1 MFVSSYADIR
11 DARRFVMRKD
21 KRANQKRKQVVK
33 EAQDQSQRVARK
45 YQEAATTGLEAAG
58 FEATSRAVV
67 EFNKGLREIA
77 DEMSEY
83 SKRSFE
89 DVFRAWQHFVEARPL
104 RTAMAIQARHAQSA
118 YEAYVAELSRLGEL
132 YLGLTRRSST
142 ALKQVSRR
150 SRQARRRPQASA

>member
-1 MFVSSYADIR
+1 
-11 DARRFVMRKD
+11 MRKG
-21 KRANQKRKQVVK
+21 KRAKRNQVVK
-33 EAQDQSQRVARK
+33 EAQDQSQRAARK
-45 YQEAATTGLEAAG
+45 YQEAATAPLEAAG
-58 FEATSRAVV
+58 FEATSRALV

-89 DVFRAWQHFVEARPL
+89 DVLRAWQHFVEARPL
-104 RTAMAIQARHAQSA
+104 RQLMAIQTRHAQSA

-132 YLGLTRRSST
+132 YLSLTRRSST

>member
-1 MFVSSYADIR
+1 
-11 DARRFVMRKD
+11 MRKG
-21 KRANQKRKQVVK
+21 KRAKRNQVVK
-33 EAQDQSQRVARK
+33 EAQDQSQRAARK
-45 YQEAATTGLEAAG
+45 YQEAATAPLEAAG

-77 DEMSEY
+77 EEMSEY

-104 RTAMAIQARHAQSA
+104 RQLMAIQTRHAQSA

-132 YLGLTRRSST
+132 YLSLTRRSST
-142 ALKQVSRR
+142 ALKQSRR

>member
-1 MFVSSYADIR
+1 
-11 DARRFVMRKD
+11 MRKG
-21 KRANQKRKQVVK
+21 KRAKRNQVVK
-33 EAQDQSQRVARK
+33 EAQDQSQRAARK
-45 YQEAATTGLEAAG
+45 YQEAATAPLEAAG
-58 FEATSRAVV
+58 FEATSRALV

-89 DVFRAWQHFVEARPL
+89 DVLRAWQHFVEARPL
-104 RTAMAIQARHAQSA
+104 RQLMAIQTRHAQSA

-150 SRQARRRPQASA
+150 PRQARRRPQASA

>member
-1 MFVSSYADIR
+1 
-11 DARRFVMRKD
+11 MRKG
-21 KRANQKRKQVVK
+21 KRAKRNQVVK
-33 EAQDQSQRVARK
+33 ETQDQSQRAARK
-45 YQEAATTGLEAAG
+45 YQEAATAPLEAAG
-58 FEATSRAVV
+58 FEATSRALV

-89 DVFRAWQHFVEARPL
+89 DVLRAWQHFVEARPL
-104 RTAMAIQARHAQSA
+104 RQLMAIQTRHAQSA

-132 YLGLTRRSST
+132 YLSLTRRSST

-150 SRQARRRPQASA
+150 PRQARRRPQASA

>member
-1 MFVSSYADIR
+1 
-11 DARRFVMRKD
+11 MRKG
-21 KRANQKRKQVVK
+21 KRAKRNQVVK
-33 EAQDQSQRVARK
+33 EAQDQSQRAARK
-45 YQEAATTGLEAAG
+45 YQEAATAPLKAPG

-77 DEMSEY
+77 EEMSEY

-104 RTAMAIQARHAQSA
+104 RQLMAIQTRHAQSA

-150 SRQARRRPQASA
+150 PRQARRRPQASA

>member
-1 MFVSSYADIR
+1 
-11 DARRFVMRKD
+11 MRKG
-21 KRANQKRKQVVK
+21 KRAKRNQVVK
-33 EAQDQSQRVARK
+33 EAQDQSQRAARK
-45 YQEAATTGLEAAG
+45 YQEAATAPLEAAG
-58 FEATSRAVV
+58 FEATSRALV

-89 DVFRAWQHFVEARPL
+89 DVLRAWQHFVEARPL
-104 RTAMAIQARHAQSA
+104 RQLMAIQTRHAQSA

-132 YLGLTRRSST
+132 YLSLTRRSST

-150 SRQARRRPQASA
+150 PRQARRRPQASA

>member
-1 MFVSSYADIR
+1 
-11 DARRFVMRKD
+11 MRKG
-21 KRANQKRKQVVK
+21 KRAKQNRKQVVK
-33 EAQDQSQRVARK
+33 EAQDQSQRVTHK
-45 YQEAATTGLEAAG
+45 YQEVATTGLEGAG

-104 RTAMAIQARHAQSA
+104 RQLMAVQTRHAQSA

-132 YLGLTRRSST
+132 YLSLTRRSST

-150 SRQARRRPQASA
+150 PRQARRRPQASA

>member
-1 MFVSSYADIR
+1 
-11 DARRFVMRKD
+11 MRKG
-21 KRANQKRKQVVK
+21 KRAKQNRKQVVK

-45 YQEAATTGLEAAG
+45 PTAPLEAAG

-104 RTAMAIQARHAQSA
+104 RQLMAIQTRHAQSA

-150 SRQARRRPQASA
+150 PRQARRRTQAST